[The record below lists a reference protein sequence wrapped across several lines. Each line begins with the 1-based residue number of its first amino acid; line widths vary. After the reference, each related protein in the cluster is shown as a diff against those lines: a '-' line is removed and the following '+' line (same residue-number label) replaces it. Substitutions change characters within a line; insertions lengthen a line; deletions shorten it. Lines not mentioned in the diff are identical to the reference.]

1 MMAQNKDSP
10 SIFIAGASGMVG
22 RALIRHI
29 QSFHPSATCVAGF
42 FSQQPINFG
51 SGVKSVVG
59 DCRKAEDCLRIS
71 AGCNMAV
78 LAAASTG
85 GILQSVSEP
94 WLQVNDNL
102 IMNALLLEA
111 LAKNGVKRIVMIG
124 SATCYQPVSGAVT
137 EEGLNWSQDPHPSYL
152 GIGWVSRYLEKL
164 CQFWHEKA
172 GLEIIFLRAA
182 NIYGPFARFNPKTS
196 NFIPALIR
204 KVADRPSTLKVLG
217 NPKVLRDVIYVDDF
231 AKACTD
237 LLFAKDIAFDI
248 FNVGTSVPCSVR
260 NVVEILLDISN
271 QQDLKVD
278 YESSSPATVGARIL
292 DCQKLQK
299 AIGWSPDF
307 STRAGIEA
315 TFNWW
320 LENQNTWKR

>member
-1 MMAQNKDSP
+1 MEGINRSP

-29 QSFHPSATCVAGF
+29 QRFHPSAICVAGF
-42 FSQQPINFG
+42 FSQQPTHLG
-51 SGVKSVVG
+51 DGVKIVTG
-59 DCRKAEDCLRIS
+59 DFRKAEDCLHAT
-71 AGCNMAV
+71 AGCDMAI

-85 GILQSVSEP
+85 GFFQNVTEP

-124 SATCYQPVSGAVT
+124 SATCYQPASGAIS
-137 EEGLNWSQDPHPSYL
+137 EQEMDWAQDPHPTYL

-164 CQFWHEKA
+164 CQFWHEKM
-172 GLEIIFLRAA
+172 GLEIIFIRAA

-204 KVADRPSTLKVLG
+204 KVAEKPLKLMVMG
-217 NPKVLRDVIYVDDF
+217 SPDVLRDVIYVDDF
-231 AKACTD
+231 AQACTD
-237 LLFAKDIAFDI
+237 LLLAKSISFDV
-248 FNVGTSVPCSVR
+248 FNIGTSEPCTVG
-260 NVVEILLDISN
+260 NVVETLLHISN
-271 QQDLKVD
+271 QKKLNV
-278 YESSSPATVGARIL
+278 EFETLTPPTARARIL
-292 DCQKLQK
+292 DCKKIQK
-299 AIGWSPDF
+299 AIRWTPKF
-307 STRAGIEA
+307 STQAGIEA
-315 TFNWW
+315 TYNWW